1 MLAVSTPQAV
11 ATISWDTGLVIT
23 TPQAV
28 STISLD

>member
-1 MLAVSTPQAV
+1 MLAVTTPQAV
-11 ATISWDTGLVIT
+11 ATISLDLMLAFA